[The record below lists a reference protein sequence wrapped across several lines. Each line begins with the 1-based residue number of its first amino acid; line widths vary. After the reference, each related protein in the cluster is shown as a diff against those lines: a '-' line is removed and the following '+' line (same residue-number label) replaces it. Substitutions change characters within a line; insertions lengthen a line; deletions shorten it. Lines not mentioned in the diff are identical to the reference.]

1 MPRIPQHYLRI
12 RLFFF
17 FNANTVSLVN
27 PVETGF
33 FQTNFCPPLKN
44 FLPYRRGL
52 FYLILNKNKILELI
66 IYDVLLNIILFYFY
80 LYIDR
85 IIGMQFFFFACSKS
99 LFEIFKLKRFLG
111 KNFLIKWYFNNYTP
125 RYALYIIVLYIVSRV
140 KYRWKIK

>member
-1 MPRIPQHYLRI
+1 M
-12 RLFFF
+12 
-17 FNANTVSLVN
+17 
-27 PVETGF
+27 ETGF

-85 IIGMQFFFFACSKS
+85 IIGMQFFFLPVLNLYSK
-99 LFEIFKLKRFLG
+99 FL
-111 KNFLIKWYFNNYTP
+111 N
-125 RYALYIIVLYIVSRV
+125 
-140 KYRWKIK
+140 